1 MDVSTLLADPERI
14 GLEGFISNADS
25 ITMVVRSFQ
34 KSVSCPLCS
43 KPSNSL
49 HGNYIRRVADLPW
62 HGVKVR
68 LELKVRK
75 FRCRNEL
82 CPRRM
87 FCERLPKVAA
97 AYARKTV
104 RLNSAMTLLAFALG
118 GEAGSRTGVGLGLPV
133 SGDTL
138 LRRIRAG
145 SLKTADIFD
154 VPRVLGVDDFAFR
167 RGQRY
172 GTILVDLE
180 KRKAIDL
187 LPDREADTL
196 CDWLKAHPGVE
207 VISRDRSPVYADGAR
222 RGAPT
227 AMQVA
232 DRFHLLQNLRTAFE
246 NLLCRQTSVLKHSYQ
261 TVMDEA
267 LSALKQRVA
276 DQDEPES
283 VGKVAADPKDKSSI
297 LEQRSLE
304 RKRRKRERFLK
315 VKELR
320 KGGFSI
326 LQIAKSMRMHRRTV
340 RLYLQSNELPERK
353 KSTRFAELRKY
364 IPFLKQRWA
373 EGERNATQLGRELK
387 EKGYR
392 GKVSTV
398 GHYLVA
404 WREICP
410 DRNETAEMV
419 KAKLRRFAVPSPKK
433 TYWLIFKPRPSDEKW
448 SDRYISQL
456 LKDSPE
462 INRALELVQ
471 EFTRLMKN
479 RRADELKNWLIKAG
493 KSKIS
498 EIIGFVNGIKLDFAA
513 VEAAFASEWSN
524 GQTEGQVNRL
534 KFIKRQMYGRA
545 GFDLLKARV
554 VHQN

>member
-1 MDVSTLLADPERI
+1 MLADPNAI
-14 GLEGFISNADS
+14 GLEGFISNADA
-25 ITMVVRSFQ
+25 ITMVVRCSQ
-34 KSVSCPLCS
+34 KSGYCPVCS
-43 KPSNSL
+43 ESSNSF
-49 HGNYIRRVADLPW
+49 HSNYIRRVADLPW
-62 HGVKVR
+62 HGVRVR
-68 LELKVRK
+68 LELHTRK

-82 CPRRM
+82 CPRRI
-87 FCERLPKVAA
+87 FCERLPNVAA

-104 RLNSAMTLLAFALG
+104 RLNSALTVLAFALG
-118 GEAGSRTGVGLGLPV
+118 GDAGARTAVGLGLSV

-138 LRRIRAG
+138 LRRIRRG
-145 SLKTADIFD
+145 SLKTDDAFD

-180 KRKAIDL
+180 KRKAVDL

-196 CDWLKAHPGVE
+196 CDWLKEHPGVE

-227 AMQVA
+227 ATQVA

-261 TVMDEA
+261 TVMNET
-267 LSALKQRVA
+267 LSALKQKAA
-276 DQDEPES
+276 DQKEPES
-283 VGKVAADPKDKSSI
+283 VGKTAAEPKDKFSI
-297 LEQRSLE
+297 VEQRSSE
-304 RKRRKRERFLK
+304 KRRRKQERFLK
-315 VKELR
+315 VKQLR
-320 KGGFSI
+320 AGGFSI

-340 RLYLQSNELPERK
+340 RFYLQADELPKRK
-353 KSTRFAELRKY
+353 KPNRFAELRKY
-364 IPFLKQRWA
+364 LPYLERRWA

-398 GHYLVA
+398 GHYLVK

-410 DRNETAEMV
+410 DRNETAAMV

-433 TYWLIFKPRPSDEKW
+433 TYWLIFKPRPTDEKW
-448 SDRYISQL
+448 IDRYVGQL

-462 INRALELVQ
+462 IKQALELVR
-471 EFTRLMKN
+471 EFSRLMQN
-479 RRADELKNWLIKAG
+479 RCAGELKNWLAKAE
-493 KSKIS
+493 KSKVS
-498 EIIGFVNGIKLDFAA
+498 EMVSFVNGIKQDYQA
-513 VEAAFASEWSN
+513 VEAAFSSEWSN

-534 KFIKRQMYGRA
+534 KFLKRQMYGRA
-545 GFDLLKARV
+545 NFDLLKARV
-554 VHQN
+554 VHQS